1 MQLSAGG
8 HGTTRP
14 DAVLDFWFGAPDSPE
29 RGRSRKAWFTKSESF
44 DQLIRDGYGAAALAA
59 RRGELDHW
67 ARTPLAGLA
76 LLILL
81 DQFPRNLYRGSAEAF
96 ASDARALAVAR
107 SMVAQGFD
115 RVLRPVERLFVYLPF
130 EHSEDLAVQ
139 RTSVALF
146 EALARDGQ
154 DNVDYAHRHYDFILR
169 FGRFP
174 HRNAALGRASTPEEL
189 AFLAQPG
196 SSF

>member
-1 MQLSAGG
+1 MAG
-8 HGTTRP
+8 P
-14 DAVLDFWFGAPDSPE
+14 AEVLDFWFGAPDSPE
-29 RGRSRKAWFTKSESF
+29 RGRARKAWFVKSDAF
-44 DQLIRDGYGAAALAA
+44 DQSIRERFAATTLAA

-67 ARTPLAGLA
+67 SDTPLAGLA

-81 DQFPRNLYRGSAEAF
+81 DQFPRNLHRGSADAF
-96 ASDARALAVAR
+96 ASDARALSVAR
-107 SMVAQGFD
+107 TLLGRGFD

-139 RTSVALF
+139 RTSLALF

-154 DNVDYAHRHYDFILR
+154 DNVDYARRHYEFILR

-174 HRNAALGRASTPEEL
+174 HRNAALGRASTPQEL